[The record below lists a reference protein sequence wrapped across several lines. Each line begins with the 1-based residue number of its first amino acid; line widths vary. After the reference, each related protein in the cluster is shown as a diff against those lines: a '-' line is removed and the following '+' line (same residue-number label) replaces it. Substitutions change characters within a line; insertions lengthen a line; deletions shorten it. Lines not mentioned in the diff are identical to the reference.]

1 METLKK
7 NIFTNYTISII
18 EPWIKYLETIR
29 GFGTHTLNAYKRDVL
44 DFLKFCNNEKHNF
57 LAPNKQVIREYL
69 FNLSERKLSRP
80 TVARRISSLKN
91 FFKFL
96 LKDKTISTLDV
107 SIFKSPKLKRNF
119 PKSIDSNLVTK
130 ALFSLI
136 DEKNDAWINLRD
148 RAVMLLLYGAGLRIS
163 EALSLKKK
171 EAPRGDWLR
180 VLGKG
185 NKYRD
190 VPLLPVICDG
200 VKDYLD
206 LCPFNVQ
213 EDGPLF
219 LGKRGGVL
227 SPRIIQ
233 RRVENLRYELGL
245 PSHTTPHALRHAF
258 ATHLL
263 SGGADLRAIQ
273 QLLGHSSLSAT
284 QVYSHTSMERIK
296 EVFKNSHP
304 RAK

>member
-1 METLKK
+1 MVPLQKTTVDKKLSKTLQV
-7 NIFTNYTISII
+7 
-18 EPWIKYLETIR
+18 WIDYLESIR
-29 GFGTHTLNAYKRDVL
+29 GYGINTLNAYQRDVL
-44 DFLKFCNNEKHNF
+44 DFIKFCETQKHDA
-57 LAPNKQVIREYL
+57 LSLDKYIIRDYL
-69 FNLSERKLSRP
+69 FKLSERKLSRP

-96 LKDKTISTLDV
+96 LKEKIIVSLDI
-107 SIFKSPKLKRNF
+107 SIFKSPKLKRSF
-119 PKSIDSNLVTK
+119 PKSIDTDLVAK
-130 ALFSLI
+130 ALFSLM
-136 DEKNDAWINLRD
+136 DEKNDLWVNLRD

-171 EAPRGDWLR
+171 EAPSGDWLR

-200 VKDYLD
+200 IKEYLD
-206 LCPFNVQ
+206 ACPFDVKEEQ
-213 EDGPLF
+213 PLF
-219 LGKRGGVL
+219 LGKRGGLL

-233 RRVENLRYELGL
+233 RRIENLRYTLGM

-273 QLLGHSSLSAT
+273 QLLGHSSLSTT
-284 QVYSHTSMERIK
+284 QRYTDVNEAELLTLHKAI
-296 EVFKNSHP
+296 HP
-304 RAK
+304 RS

>member
-1 METLKK
+1 MVTLKK
-7 NIFTNYTISII
+7 NNYQDYTISII
-18 EPWIKYLETIR
+18 EPWIKHLEMIR
-29 GFGTHTLNAYKRDVL
+29 GFGINTLSAYKRDVL
-44 DFLKFCNNEKHNF
+44 DFLKFCNNEKHDF
-57 LAPNKQVIREYL
+57 LNPNKHVIREYL
-69 FNLSERKLSRP
+69 FNLADRKLSRP

-96 LKDKTISTLDV
+96 LKDKIISSLDV
-107 SIFKSPKLKRNF
+107 SIFKSPKLKRSF
-119 PKSIDSNLVTK
+119 PKSIDSNLVKK

-136 DEKNDAWINLRD
+136 DEKNEAWINLRD

-185 NKYRD
+185 NKHRD
-190 VPLLPVICDG
+190 VPLLPIICDG

-206 LCPFNVQ
+206 LCPFDVQ
-213 EDGPLF
+213 EESPLF
-219 LGKRGGVL
+219 LGKRGGAL

-245 PSHTTPHALRHAF
+245 PSYTTPHALRHAF

-273 QLLGHSSLSAT
+273 QLLGHSSLSTT
-284 QVYSHTSMERIK
+284 QRYTDVNEAELLSLHKAI
-296 EVFKNSHP
+296 HP
-304 RAK
+304 RS

>member
-1 METLKK
+1 MAPLQKTTVDKKLSKTLQV
-7 NIFTNYTISII
+7 
-18 EPWIKYLETIR
+18 WIDYLESIR
-29 GFGTHTLNAYKRDVL
+29 GYGINTLNAYQRDVL
-44 DFLKFCNNEKHNF
+44 DFIKFCETQKHDA
-57 LAPNKQVIREYL
+57 LSLDKYIIRDYL
-69 FNLSERKLSRP
+69 FKLSERKLSRP

-96 LKDKTISTLDV
+96 LKEKIIVSLDI
-107 SIFKSPKLKRNF
+107 SIFKSPKLKRSF
-119 PKSIDSNLVTK
+119 PKSIDTDLVAK
-130 ALFSLI
+130 ALFSLM
-136 DEKNDAWINLRD
+136 DEKNDLWVNLRD

-171 EAPRGDWLR
+171 EAPSGDWLR

-200 VKDYLD
+200 IKEYLD
-206 LCPFNVQ
+206 ACPFDVKEEQ
-213 EDGPLF
+213 PLF
-219 LGKRGGVL
+219 LGKRGGLL

-233 RRVENLRYELGL
+233 RRIENLRYTLGM

-273 QLLGHSSLSAT
+273 QLLGHSSLSTT
-284 QVYSHTSMERIK
+284 QRYTDVNEAELLTLHKAI
-296 EVFKNSHP
+296 HP
-304 RAK
+304 RS

>member
-1 METLKK
+1 MAPLSKTIVDKKLSKTLQV
-7 NIFTNYTISII
+7 
-18 EPWIKYLETIR
+18 WIDHLESIR
-29 GFGTHTLNAYKRDVL
+29 GYGINTLNAYQRDVF
-44 DFLKFCNNEKHNF
+44 DFIKFCETKKYDA
-57 LAPNKQVIREYL
+57 LSPDKYIIRDYL
-69 FNLSERKLSRP
+69 FKLSERKLSRP

-96 LKDKTISTLDV
+96 LKEKSIVSLDI
-107 SIFKSPKLKRNF
+107 SIFKSPKLKRSF
-119 PKSIDSNLVTK
+119 PKSIDSDLVAK
-130 ALFSLI
+130 ALFSLM
-136 DEKNDAWINLRD
+136 DEKNDLWVNLRD

-171 EAPRGDWLR
+171 EAPSGDWLR

-190 VPLLPVICDG
+190 VPLLPVICNG
-200 VKDYLD
+200 IKEYLD
-206 LCPFNVQ
+206 TCPFDVKEEQ
-213 EDGPLF
+213 PLF
-219 LGKRGGVL
+219 LGKRGGLL

-233 RRVENLRYELGL
+233 RRIENLRYTLGM

-273 QLLGHSSLSAT
+273 QLLGHSSLSTT
-284 QVYSHTSMERIK
+284 QRYTDVNEAELLTLHKAI
-296 EVFKNSHP
+296 HP
-304 RAK
+304 RS

>member
-1 METLKK
+1 MAPLQKTTVDKKLSKTLQV
-7 NIFTNYTISII
+7 
-18 EPWIKYLETIR
+18 WIDYLESIR
-29 GFGTHTLNAYKRDVL
+29 GYGINTLNAYQRDVL
-44 DFLKFCNNEKHNF
+44 DFIKFCETQKHDA
-57 LAPNKQVIREYL
+57 LSLDKYIIRDYL
-69 FNLSERKLSRP
+69 FKLSERKLSRP

-96 LKDKTISTLDV
+96 LKEKTIVFLDI
-107 SIFKSPKLKRNF
+107 SIFKSPKLKRSF
-119 PKSIDSNLVTK
+119 PKSIDSDLVTK
-130 ALFSLI
+130 ALFLLM
-136 DEKNDAWINLRD
+136 DEKNDLWVNLRD

-171 EAPRGDWLR
+171 EAPSGDWLR

-200 VKDYLD
+200 IKEYLD
-206 LCPFNVQ
+206 ACPFDVKEEQ
-213 EDGPLF
+213 PLF
-219 LGKRGGVL
+219 LGKRGSLL

-233 RRVENLRYELGL
+233 RRIENLRYTLGM

-273 QLLGHSSLSAT
+273 QLLGHSSLSTT
-284 QVYSHTSMERIK
+284 QRYTDVNEAELLTLHKAI
-296 EVFKNSHP
+296 HP
-304 RAK
+304 RS

>member
-7 NIFTNYTISII
+7 NNFTDYTISII
-18 EPWIKYLETIR
+18 EPWTKYLETIR

-44 DFLKFCNNEKHNF
+44 DFLKFCNNENHNF
-57 LAPNKQVIREYL
+57 LAPNKLVIREYL

-190 VPLLPVICDG
+190 VPLLPIICDG

-273 QLLGHSSLSAT
+273 QLLGHSSLSTT
-284 QVYSHTSMERIK
+284 QRYTDVNETELLSLHKAI
-296 EVFKNSHP
+296 HP
-304 RAK
+304 RS

>member
-1 METLKK
+1 MVTLKK
-7 NIFTNYTISII
+7 NNYQDYTISII
-18 EPWIKYLETIR
+18 EPWIKHLEMIR
-29 GFGTHTLNAYKRDVL
+29 GFGINTLSAYKRDVL
-44 DFLKFCNNEKHNF
+44 DFFKFCNNETHDF
-57 LAPNKQVIREYL
+57 LKPNKYVIREYL
-69 FNLSERKLSRP
+69 FNLAERKLSRP

-96 LKDKTISTLDV
+96 LKDKIISSLDV
-107 SIFKSPKLKRNF
+107 SIFKSPKLKRSF
-119 PKSIDSNLVTK
+119 PKSIDANLVTK

-136 DEKNDAWINLRD
+136 DEKNEAWINLRD

-185 NKYRD
+185 NKHRD
-190 VPLLPVICDG
+190 VPLLPIICDG

-206 LCPFNVQ
+206 LCPFDI
-213 EDGPLF
+213 EEEGPLF

-245 PSHTTPHALRHAF
+245 PSHTTPHAFRHAF

-273 QLLGHSSLSAT
+273 QLLGHSSLSTT
-284 QVYSHTSMERIK
+284 QRYTDVNEAELLSLHKAI
-296 EVFKNSHP
+296 HP
-304 RAK
+304 RS